1 MSEAKFTKGPW
12 VCKELPYFSG
22 SPFREYEINRP
33 DGWTRI
39 AKVIVSVS
47 SLADDYAPARDLEAN
62 AHLIAAA
69 PELYEALQIAR
80 DYVAAE
86 LEDERQAYKGYE
98 ASSNIMT
105 IEEDLSRADAAL
117 AKARGESLTTH
128 ASSR

>member
-12 VCKELPYFSG
+12 GNDRSIKVRGLNFLSHCH
-22 SPFREYEINRP
+22 YETEEGR
-33 DGWTRI
+33 
-39 AKVIVSVS
+39 
-47 SLADDYAPARDLEAN
+47 AN
-62 AHLIAAA
+62 ALLIAAA

-105 IEEDLSRADAAL
+105 IEEDLNRADAAL
-117 AKARGESLTTH
+117 AKARGEL
-128 ASSR
+128 